1 MDGGEQQEMRGRTS
15 QAPMHTCT
23 GPVGHAWAVNW
34 CISLPPPTCAL
45 GSDVLTEAL
54 SHPQHAHR
62 DLWDVDSQ
70 ALADS
75 DPQML
80 ALAVRALSIS
90 GLPKG
95 V

>member
-1 MDGGEQQEMRGRTS
+1 MM
-15 QAPMHTCT
+15 PLF
-23 GPVGHAWAVNW
+23 
-34 CISLPPPTCAL
+34 LP
-45 GSDVLTEAL
+45 
-54 SHPQHAHR
+54 PQHAHR

>member
-1 MDGGEQQEMRGRTS
+1 MVRKMRGGSPSLSPLPATEGQWRLTD
-15 QAPMHTCT
+15 
-23 GPVGHAWAVNW
+23 V
-34 CISLPPPTCAL
+34 SLPPP
-45 GSDVLTEAL
+45 
-54 SHPQHAHR
+54 PQHAHR